1 MRFGQEVHNLTGHYR
16 AYRYYDI
23 SALKKME
30 SAELFKALK
39 GSVFYLSPESP
50 KNGSGKEK
58 KGVIDGVRTI
68 FFVRNHF

>member
-1 MRFGQEVHNLTGHYR
+1 
-16 AYRYYDI
+16 
-23 SALKKME
+23 ME

-68 FFVRNHF
+68 FFVRNHFWGVLDSDKRENLLEP